1 MLEAWTCTTGTC
13 AWSGNKLKK
22 VQENV
27 LVPKQMKE
35 FCHHVDGKI
44 RQPLKEIQNLS
55 QSAPF
60 QALVAGIQFSNACDK
75 MTLGISDGILTV
87 TVL

>member
-55 QSAPF
+55 
-60 QALVAGIQFSNACDK
+60 
-75 MTLGISDGILTV
+75 
-87 TVL
+87 